1 MITKMTKYSMI
12 LLSGDLE
19 RFLSGVQELGM
30 VDITRSVTGTD
41 DASKEM
47 TSLIGR
53 CRAAAASLHALA
65 KEHRE
70 ASASAGDSAVP
81 PAADLSAEELL
92 NAFEGNAARRE
103 EIASELDALDKEYRK
118 ALPWGEFSP
127 SDVDRLRAAGLT
139 PHFYCVSD
147 KRFSPSWEEQY
158 PLQVLTR
165 DNGNICFVVL
175 TRTDAAGDDM
185 DAAGPPAAE
194 ETQLPPRPASQVQA
208 GMQALRSENDRL
220 VAEALGYA
228 SRSSELTE
236 LADRTF
242 ASLDLHLAGT
252 SSLLEGEGTISVV
265 EGFAPTADDAAVQ
278 EYLEHGPC
286 TVYWQAEAAKGA
298 DNPPIKLRNNWFARL
313 FEPVGGLYELP
324 NYDELDLTPYFAPF
338 YMLFFGF
345 CLGDMGYGLILVITG
360 IAVTL
365 ALPKF
370 SGYGKLIAWLGVGS
384 LILPLFSGTFFGM
397 KLADILPMP
406 DNIKALFFSDLKMF
420 WFAIIFGLFQIVF
433 ARMLKAI
440 FAFSKRRWDEAL
452 TEVGWSMLIV
462 WAACAYA
469 GSQMG
474 SKLLPHVVAQ
484 VLVFGGLV
492 LVLFCSKPAKF
503 FLLRP
508 LKGIVS
514 LYDITSIFGDMLS
527 YIRLFGLGTTGGILA
542 LVINSIAMT
551 LSGIPYVG
559 WPVTVIFL
567 IFGHLAVMG
576 LSCLGAF
583 VHPVR
588 LTFVEFYKNV
598 GFEGGGRA
606 YRPLKSYSNNK

>member
-30 VDITRSVTGTD
+30 VDITRSFTGTD
-41 DASKEM
+41 EASREM

-70 ASASAGDSAVP
+70 ASASAWDSTIP
-81 PAADLSAEELL
+81 PAANLSAEELL

-103 EIASELDALDKEYRK
+103 EIASELDALEKEYLK

-147 KRFSPSWEEQY
+147 KRFSSSWEEQY
-158 PLQVLTR
+158 PLQVLAR
-165 DNGNICFVVL
+165 DNGNIYFVVL

-185 DAAGPPAAE
+185 DAAGLPAAE

-208 GMQALRSENDRL
+208 RIQALRSENDRL
-220 VAEALGYA
+220 VAEAIGYA

-236 LADRTF
+236 LADKTF

-265 EGFAPTADDAAVQ
+265 EGFAPTADAAAVQ

-360 IAVTL
+360 IAVAL

-397 KLADILPMP
+397 KLADRSS
-406 DNIKALFFSDLKMF
+406 A
-420 WFAIIFGLFQIVF
+420 
-433 ARMLKAI
+433 
-440 FAFSKRRWDEAL
+440 
-452 TEVGWSMLIV
+452 
-462 WAACAYA
+462 
-469 GSQMG
+469 
-474 SKLLPHVVAQ
+474 
-484 VLVFGGLV
+484 
-492 LVLFCSKPAKF
+492 
-503 FLLRP
+503 
-508 LKGIVS
+508 
-514 LYDITSIFGDMLS
+514 
-527 YIRLFGLGTTGGILA
+527 
-542 LVINSIAMT
+542 
-551 LSGIPYVG
+551 
-559 WPVTVIFL
+559 
-567 IFGHLAVMG
+567 
-576 LSCLGAF
+576 
-583 VHPVR
+583 
-588 LTFVEFYKNV
+588 
-598 GFEGGGRA
+598 
-606 YRPLKSYSNNK
+606 

>member
-41 DASKEM
+41 DASREM

-147 KRFSPSWEEQY
+147 KRLSPSWEEQY
-158 PLQVLTR
+158 PLQVLAR

-185 DAAGPPAAE
+185 DAAGLPAAE

-228 SRSSELTE
+228 SRSSELSE

-360 IAVTL
+360 IAVAL

-397 KLADILPMP
+397 KGHIRLLQAALGRGSDRGGMEHAHRVGRLRIRRLTDGDQAAAQRSGAGTGLRRTGAGAVLQQAGQVLPAASAQGHCLPLRHHQHLRRHALVHPSVRTGYDGRYPRPGDQLHSHDSLGHPLRGLAGHCHIPHLRTPGRHGP
-406 DNIKALFFSDLKMF
+406 VVPRSIRTSGPSDLRGVLQECGLRGRRKGLQTTE
-420 WFAIIFGLFQIVF
+420 II
-433 ARMLKAI
+433 
-440 FAFSKRRWDEAL
+440 
-452 TEVGWSMLIV
+452 
-462 WAACAYA
+462 
-469 GSQMG
+469 
-474 SKLLPHVVAQ
+474 
-484 VLVFGGLV
+484 
-492 LVLFCSKPAKF
+492 
-503 FLLRP
+503 
-508 LKGIVS
+508 
-514 LYDITSIFGDMLS
+514 
-527 YIRLFGLGTTGGILA
+527 
-542 LVINSIAMT
+542 
-551 LSGIPYVG
+551 
-559 WPVTVIFL
+559 
-567 IFGHLAVMG
+567 
-576 LSCLGAF
+576 
-583 VHPVR
+583 
-588 LTFVEFYKNV
+588 
-598 GFEGGGRA
+598 
-606 YRPLKSYSNNK
+606 

>member
-19 RFLSGVQELGM
+19 RFLAGVQELGM

-41 DASKEM
+41 GTSKEM
-47 TSLIGR
+47 TSLIER
-53 CRAAAASLHALA
+53 CRAAESILAAVA
-65 KEHRE
+65 KEHPE
-70 ASASAGDSAVP
+70 ITAAPASG
-81 PAADLSAEELL
+81 LSAEQLL
-92 NAFEGNAARRE
+92 KAVEDNTARRNA
-103 EIASELDALDKEYRK
+103 IASEMETLEKEYRN
-118 ALPWGEFSP
+118 ALPWGEFTP
-127 SDVDRLRAAGLT
+127 EDVTRLRAAGLT
-139 PHFYCVSD
+139 PHFYCVGN
-147 KRFSPSWEEQY
+147 KQYSPAWEQQY
-158 PLQVLTR
+158 PMSVLAR
-165 DNGNICFVVL
+165 SAGNTYFVVI
-175 TRTDAAGDDM
+175 G
-185 DAAGPPAAE
+185 GE
-194 ETQLPPRPASQVQA
+194 ETEYTFPVSDEAAFPARPASQV
-208 GMQALRSENDRL
+208 MKDISALK
-220 VAEALGYA
+220 AEDGKLLEETAGYA
-228 SRSSELTE
+228 PLSGLLQELSGQ
-236 LADRTF
+236 TF
-242 ASLDLHLAGT
+242 ARLDLHLAET
-252 SSLLEGEGTISVV
+252 SSLLEGEGAISVV
-265 EGFAPTADDAAVQ
+265 EGFAPTADDARVQ
-278 EYLEHGPC
+278 EYLNNGPC
-286 TVYWQAEAAKGA
+286 TVYWQSEAAKGS
-298 DNPPIKLRNNWFARL
+298 DNPPVKLRNNWFARL
-313 FEPVGGLYELP
+313 FEPVGSLYELP

-345 CLGDMGYGLILVITG
+345 CLGDMGYGLILVIAG
-360 IAVTL
+360 IAAAL
-365 ALPKF
+365 ALPRFKV
-370 SGYGKLIAWLGVGS
+370 YGKLIAWLGVGS
-384 LILPLFSGTFFGM
+384 LIMPLFSGTFFGM

-452 TEVGWSMLIV
+452 TEVGWSLLIV

-474 SKLLPHVVAQ
+474 TKLLPHIVSQ
-484 VLVFGGLV
+484 ILVFGGLI